1 MHLARSWSLND
12 DRSVN
17 VSGIFDR
24 VVISGPPF
32 RFKALLLAKL
42 AINPA
47 ESGTVI
53 KVTVTVSEL
62 GGSNVVLADTDYRV
76 PDLRTILHTNQLMS
90 LNIDRSL
97 PRAGEH
103 VVEIAFDGAFK
114 AAEMFDLEK
123 DEE

>member
-1 MHLARSWSLND
+1 LND